1 MITSEV
7 AMQALL
13 SVDEAA
19 ERLHISVT
27 TLRYLRIEG
36 RFAPAI
42 KVGRRLFWT
51 EADLE
56 AWLERQREAS

>member
-1 MITSEV
+1 
-7 AMQALL
+7 MQALL

-27 TLRYLRIEG
+27 TLRYLRVEG

-42 KVGRRLFWT
+42 RVGRRLFWT

-56 AWLERQREAS
+56 AWLEQQREAV